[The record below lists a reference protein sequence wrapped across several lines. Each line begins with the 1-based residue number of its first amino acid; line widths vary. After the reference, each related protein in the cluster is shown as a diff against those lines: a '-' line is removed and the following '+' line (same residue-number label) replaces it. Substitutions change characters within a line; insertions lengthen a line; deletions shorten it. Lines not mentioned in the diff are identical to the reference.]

1 MKKIHIIGIL
11 VIAVAIFV
19 VISTAGDASTYV
31 SFNEAKAMA
40 EQGSDK
46 KIHVVGTLQKD
57 DAGEIIG
64 IETGKDQLSFSFM
77 LVDNN
82 NFVQKVYYNE
92 PMPTDF
98 KRSEQ
103 VVIIGA
109 YKDDLFVADKILMKC
124 PSKYEEESIQVSEVN
139 R

>member
-1 MKKIHIIGIL
+1 LMKKIHIIGIL

-31 SFNEAKAMA
+31 SFNEAKVMA

-109 YKDDLFVADKILMKC
+109 YKDDLFIA
-124 PSKYEEESIQVSEVN
+124 
-139 R
+139 